1 MRNEL
6 QTLMEELNN
15 MFYSGVAEARSFP
28 VDVVEEKNA
37 YKVYAEIPGVKKE
50 DIKVTFEDGT
60 LNITANPVND
70 KDKKYVIRE
79 RGTAK
84 YVRDIYFGDIQED
97 TVSAKY
103 LDGVLEVTITTKAPE
118 EKPKKVIEIQ

>member
-6 QTLMEELNN
+6 QSLMEELNN
-15 MFYSGVAEARSFP
+15 MFYTCGGATKSFP

-50 DIKVTFEDGT
+50 DIKVTFEEGT
-60 LNITANPVND
+60 LSISANTVTN
-70 KDKKYVIRE
+70 KDKKYIIRE
-79 RGTAK
+79 RSTAK
-84 YVRDIYFGDIQED
+84 YTRDIYFGDILED
-97 TVSAKY
+97 SISAKY
-103 LDGVLEVTITTKAPE
+103 EDGILEVTITTKAPE

>member
-6 QTLMEELNN
+6 QSLMEELNN
-15 MFYSGVAEARSFP
+15 MFYTTGGSTRTFP

-60 LNITANPVND
+60 LSISAAVSNKKED
-70 KDKKYVIRE
+70 KYLIRE
-79 RGTAK
+79 RNTSK
-84 YVRDIYFGDIQED
+84 YSRDIYFGDINEESI
-97 TVSAKY
+97 SAKY
-103 LDGVLEVTITTKAPE
+103 DLGVLEVTITTKAFE

>member
-6 QTLMEELNN
+6 QSLMEELNN
-15 MFYSGVAEARSFP
+15 MFYTCGGSVKSFP

-50 DIKVTFEDGT
+50 DIKITFEDGV
-60 LNITANPVND
+60 LSITANTCMP
-70 KDKKYVIRE
+70 KDKKYIIRE
-79 RGTAK
+79 RNGAK
-84 YVRDIYFGDIQED
+84 YQREIYFGDIKED
-97 TVSAKY
+97 TINAKY
-103 LDGVLEVTITTKAPE
+103 DMGILEVTITTKAPE

>member
-6 QTLMEELNN
+6 QSLMEELNN
-15 MFYSGVAEARSFP
+15 MFYSGAAEARSFP

-70 KDKKYVIRE
+70 KDKKYIIRE

-84 YVRDIYFGDIQED
+84 YVRDIYFGDILED

-118 EKPKKVIEIQ
+118 EKPKRVIEIQ